1 MDIFVSLRSIAYEQR
16 FPFQSA
22 MDTLMGN
29 LEPIPLP
36 APPVPPPGVDPIP
49 VGPPVREKY
58 VFGGC
63 NETSIKLFKVKHI
76 KTKKHKKPE
85 NFTLRQK
92 AFIDEL

>member
-1 MDIFVSLRSIAYEQR
+1 
-16 FPFQSA
+16 

-76 KTKKHKKPE
+76 KTKKHRKPE

-92 AFIDEL
+92 AFIDELQATVQKKM